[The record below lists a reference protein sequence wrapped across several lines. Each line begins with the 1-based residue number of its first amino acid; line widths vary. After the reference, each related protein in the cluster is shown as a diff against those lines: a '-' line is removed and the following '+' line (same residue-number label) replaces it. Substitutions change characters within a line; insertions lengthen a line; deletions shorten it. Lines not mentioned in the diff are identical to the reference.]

1 MYKMTKLKVTTPAV
15 MIMLYQMMYDF
26 HQIMIN
32 HGLKYWADGGTLLG
46 AVRHNSIIP
55 WDDDV
60 DVGILSKN
68 IKKFL
73 ALEKDF
79 NKCGYSICKVWF
91 GYKLFYTNRKKIIV
105 DDDEVCYSFPFIDVI
120 TYKKF
125 PDGKYRPSTKDAREA
140 WVKEVW
146 EEKDLFPL
154 REYTFGA
161 FNILG
166 PATYMPYLDQYY
178 GKDWNEIAYR
188 EYDHEKEEEVE
199 SIKVKLTNKM
209 RQPAQPIDQIKD
221 RPCVKACLR
230 GKKSPNMP
238 PADYWMKKDTLT
250 CSRAGNCYNNFDSVK
265 MGVYVVNC
273 AMHKQRYDKF
283 KKFAEAANLKACR
296 VPCVLGTKFTQELMC
311 KMIKDKLVS
320 PKADMTTIEVSINMS
335 HFNCWKK
342 LVNSCQEYA
351 LILEDDIEVKPDF
364 IEKINLIMERLKDTD
379 NDDFSILHIW
389 NGLWANTEKDQKFV
403 TRVAPGITVMRETEE
418 YNAGAATYIISKKYA
433 EFLMKRFFPIKIPQD
448 IMMGSYPNQG
458 KHLTLKMEYRKKDE
472 CYLSPLLDMECAG
485 DFGTGSQST
494 QEHTA
499 PTVFERWKCDRC

>member
-1 MYKMTKLKVTTPAV
+1 MTKLKETKQSVN
-15 MIMLYQMMYDF
+15 IMLYQMMYDF
-26 HQIMIN
+26 HQILIN

-46 AVRHNSIIP
+46 AVRHEGIIP

-91 GYKLFYTNRKKIIV
+91 GYKVFHTNRKKITV
-105 DDDEVCYSFPFIDVI
+105 DGDKVCYSFPFIDVI

-154 REYTFGA
+154 GEYTFGS

-166 PATYMPYLDQYY
+166 PATHMPYLNQYY
-178 GKDWNEIAYR
+178 GKDWNKIAYR

-199 SIKVKLTNKM
+199 SIKVDLTNKM
-209 RQPAQPIDQIKD
+209 RKPGQPIDQIKD

-250 CSRAGNCYNNFDSVK
+250 CSRAGNCYNNFDIK

-296 VPCVLGTKFTQELMC
+296 MPCVLGTKFTQELMC
-311 KMIKDKLVS
+311 KMIQDKLVS

-364 IEKINLIMERLKDTD
+364 IEKVNLIMERLKETD
-379 NDDFSILHIW
+379 NDDFSLLFLW
-389 NGLWANTEKDQKFV
+389 DGLWANTEKSNKFV
-403 TRVAPGITVMRETEE
+403 TRVAPGVTVMRQTEE

-448 IMMGSYPNQG
+448 IMIGSYPNQG
-458 KHLTLKMEYRKKDE
+458 KHLTLKMAYRKKDE

-499 PTVFERWKCDRC
+499 PTIFERWKCSKC